1 MKKILAIALALVL
14 ALSLGVTAF
23 ADVYADGY
31 AGGNY
36 SKEEDDYTI
45 DWIWDVFEDTKSEYC
60 RIAVDFRYED
70 YVDIYVQPNYIGLQL
85 LGEDK

>member
-45 DWIWDVFEDTKSEYC
+45 DWIWDVFEDTKSEY
-60 RIAVDFRYED
+60 
-70 YVDIYVQPNYIGLQL
+70 
-85 LGEDK
+85 